1 MTHLPH
7 LGTAPQRRRFRA
19 LDALDRLVA
28 RECEAVA
35 VRPPGRT
42 AAAEAPADAD
52 AAGDDAFIQ
61 GAIAYLSTRPNAA
74 ELIAGIERGWHD
86 VRAGRDD
93 LPPAENGHAAEDDAE
108 ERDAEEGAPQTT
120 DALADPADETR
131 PESAP

>member
-28 RECEAVA
+28 RECEAVTA
-35 VRPPGRT
+35 RPPGRT

-61 GAIAYLSTRPNAA
+61 GAIAYLSSRPNAA
-74 ELIAGIERGWHD
+74 ELIAGIERRWQD
-86 VRAGRDD
+86 LRAGRDE
-93 LPPAENGHAAEDDAE
+93 PSAENGHVGEG
-108 ERDAEEGAPQTT
+108 DAEEGAAQSAAGGPAA
-120 DALADPADETR
+120 DAATETR